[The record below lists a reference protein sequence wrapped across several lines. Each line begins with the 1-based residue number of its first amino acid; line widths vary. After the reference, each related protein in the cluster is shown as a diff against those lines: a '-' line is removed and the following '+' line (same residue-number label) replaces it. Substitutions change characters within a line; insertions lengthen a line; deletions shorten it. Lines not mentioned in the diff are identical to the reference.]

1 MGIWDF
7 FTPDAGQKRRQWL
20 NQNMNAP
27 IDEALRYYLGAG
39 NSMPQIAGL
48 LAEGS
53 PVASIDRAGT
63 SFQDIYAPDRTGW
76 QRAEAVGNTLTDMTG
91 AGLGLLGAPA
101 ASKVGAD
108 LLTDVA
114 TRVSKNAKKAGDF
127 AATDMVG
134 TARAIGS
141 GDMDFLTGWGSPQN
155 ARAAGADVVRQP
167 FDMGR
172 GSIDQVD
179 DVLPLVPYEM
189 RGQDIADRLADTPS
203 ALEVAG
209 KEFGPAGSGFSA
221 LKGQRNTLLP
231 SHYSRGFQTG
241 ETVAPN
247 QSNWSKLHGSTL
259 FSSVGDPTARKIVA
273 QFGDEVLDN
282 PVISQAGAQFSD
294 INDFGWASA
303 RGAMSS
309 KYNEAAKVE
318 NPYMMFLN
326 MGEQSGDF
334 AKHTGKLVGEVFKTA
349 KISSNAIPA
358 IDDSIRGIGMS
369 IKVPVFGKD
378 GKQLK
383 NAKGD
388 LVTKSET
395 IRPFTNF
402 KSISDPEYMG
412 QYIADLPSGTERAA
426 FIKGLDKAALQ
437 KMGVP
442 NMGQV
447 RLALANEDLIGRD
460 WLSAGYRG
468 FKPDMETGLLPTTP
482 DMHET
487 YDTMIKRI
495 GNADTFDAG
504 GGGVPANLVFADLS
518 EVMRAKGTGGKL
530 VPTSADY
537 KVYESSPK
545 RAKQLMDD
553 RSIEMI
559 SNFTEIEGRFGRR
572 AALQYAQELLSGGR
586 ITKEMIDAARK
597 NNAPAWMLAALAP
610 ASGLLASQMGEPKNR
625 GLLY

>member
-1 MGIWDF
+1 MGIWDI

-20 NQNMNAP
+20 NQNVDTP
-27 IDEALRYYLGAG
+27 INKALSYYMGAG
-39 NSMPQIAGL
+39 NSLPQALGLLADSNPIAGL
-48 LAEGS
+48 
-53 PVASIDRAGT
+53 DRAGT
-63 SFQDIYAPDRTGW
+63 QSQDIFAADKTPMERLISTSNMLSET
-76 QRAEAVGNTLTDMTG
+76 AG

-101 ASKVGAD
+101 ASKIGAD
-108 LLTDVA
+108 VLTDVA
-114 TRVSKNAKKAGDF
+114 TRVSKNAKKAGNNVVESLNQRGPMP
-127 AATDMVG
+127 TL
-134 TARAIGS
+134 GS
-141 GDMDFLTGWGSPQN
+141 NGGNMF
-155 ARAAGADVVRQP
+155 DVPRQP

-203 ALEVAG
+203 ALEVAE
-209 KEFGPAGSGFSA
+209 KEFGPAGSGFSS
-221 LKGQRNTLLP
+221 LWGQRNTLLP

-247 QSNWSKLHGSTL
+247 QSDWSKLHGSTL
-259 FSSVGDPTARKIVA
+259 FSSVGDPTARKIVT

-349 KISSNAIPA
+349 KISSNAIPT
-358 IDDSIRGIGMS
+358 IDDKIRGIGMS

-378 GKQLK
+378 GKQLI
-383 NAKGD
+383 NAKGA
-388 LVTKSET
+388 LVTKNET

-426 FIKGLDKAALQ
+426 FIKGLDKDALQ

-495 GNADTFDAG
+495 GDTDTFDAG

-553 RSIEMI
+553 RSTEMI

>member
-1 MGIWDF
+1 MGIWDI

-20 NQNMNAP
+20 NQNVDTP
-27 IDEALRYYLGAG
+27 INKALSYYMGAG
-39 NSMPQIAGL
+39 NSLPQALGLLADSNPIAGL
-48 LAEGS
+48 
-53 PVASIDRAGT
+53 DRAGT
-63 SFQDIYAPDRTGW
+63 QSQDIFAADKTPMERLISTSNMLSET
-76 QRAEAVGNTLTDMTG
+76 AG

-101 ASKVGAD
+101 ASKIGAD
-108 LLTDVA
+108 VLTDVA
-114 TRVSKNAKKAGDF
+114 TRVSKNAKKAGNNVVESLNQRGPMP
-127 AATDMVG
+127 TL
-134 TARAIGS
+134 GS
-141 GDMDFLTGWGSPQN
+141 NGGNMF
-155 ARAAGADVVRQP
+155 DVPRQP

-259 FSSVGDPTARKIVA
+259 FSSVGDPTARKIVN

-553 RSIEMI
+553 RSTEMI

>member
-1 MGIWDF
+1 MGIWDI

-20 NQNMNAP
+20 NQSINAP
-27 IDEALRYYLGAG
+27 IDDALRYYLGAG
-39 NSMPQIAGL
+39 NSVPQIAGL
-48 LAEGS
+48 LADGS

-63 SFQDIYAPDRTGW
+63 SFQDIYAPNRTGW

-114 TRVSKNAKKAGDF
+114 ARVSKNAKKAGNNVVESLNQRGPMP
-127 AATDMVG
+127 TL
-134 TARAIGS
+134 GS
-141 GDMDFLTGWGSPQN
+141 NGGNMF
-155 ARAAGADVVRQP
+155 DVPRQP

-247 QSNWSKLHGSTL
+247 QSDWSKLHGSTL
-259 FSSVGDPTARKIVA
+259 FSSVGDPTARKIVT

-349 KISSNAIPA
+349 KISSNAIPT
-358 IDDSIRGIGMS
+358 IDDKIRGIGMS

-378 GKQLK
+378 GKQLI
-383 NAKGD
+383 NAKGA
-388 LVTKSET
+388 LVTKNET

-426 FIKGLDKAALQ
+426 FIKGLDKDALQ

-553 RSIEMI
+553 RSTEMI